1 MEREQGRKVATEE
14 MWDYLSEG
22 ENKDATALESSIP
35 KAVNGAPLLLAAD
48 GEEHKKLEKVNR
60 EPAAASVKR
69 LYIVLIRSIL
79 LLKLNCQT
87 QLWKRK
93 LFSKVEKSTPC

>member
-22 ENKDATALESSIP
+22 ENKDTTALESSIP
-35 KAVNGAPLLLAAD
+35 KAVNGAPLLLTAD

-60 EPAAASVKR
+60 EPAADSVKC

-87 QLWKRK
+87 QL
-93 LFSKVEKSTPC
+93 

>member
-1 MEREQGRKVATEE
+1 
-14 MWDYLSEG
+14 
-22 ENKDATALESSIP
+22 
-35 KAVNGAPLLLAAD
+35 
-48 GEEHKKLEKVNR
+48 
-60 EPAAASVKR
+60 VKR